1 MRHYENKHSP
11 LLSRAKFR
19 ERLRKNIFTAFIF
32 LLFSLFIGMA
42 GYHFLASLSWVDSLL
57 NASMILTGM
66 GPVDQLTT
74 NTAKIFASCYSI
86 FSGVAFLTIVAVI
99 IAPIAHRF
107 MHKFHLSEE
116 DEKGSQKK

>member
-1 MRHYENKHSP
+1 MRHYENKNSP
-11 LLSRAKFR
+11 LLPKEKFH
-19 ERLRKNIFTAFIF
+19 ERLRKNILTACVF
-32 LLFSLFIGMA
+32 LAFSLFIGMA
-42 GYHFLASLSWVDSLL
+42 GYHFLGSLSWVDSLL

-66 GPVDQLTT
+66 GPVNALTT
-74 NTAKIFASCYSI
+74 DTAKIFASCYSI

-116 DEKGSQKK
+116 NEESGEKK